1 MAKIYKLIKGGQT
14 IYPAT
19 TTDAVKHPGTGT
31 SIDALINEINVSVVY
46 PTGGVTADNIQG
58 GNRYTLETAIDKVPV
73 GLRRNGLK
81 VSFVGVTGEIETWE
95 YQGGGFTNRQNGF
108 CGSSVFVENKFY
120 SSFIKEFYIEGTTK
134 NYS

>member
-1 MAKIYKLIKGGQT
+1 MAKIYNLIKGGQT

-81 VSFVGVTGEIETWE
+81 VTFVGVTGEIETWE
-95 YQGGGFTNRQNGF
+95 
-108 CGSSVFVENKFY
+108 
-120 SSFIKEFYIEGTTK
+120 
-134 NYS
+134 